1 MKEAKVA
8 SELERL
14 RTLLGTIVTGWDVA
28 VRRSA
33 QGSVMIDGVGSVGT
47 TAVLLVDHNHP
58 DRIYLDTTRTE
69 QSEAMQAVLIRWLEE
84 FHDDRDA
91 TRARKP
97 PAMIADLV
105 ERPAA
110 LSSILDQLFKRLP
123 IESNQVKLA

>member
-69 QSEAMQAVLIRWLEE
+69 QSEAMQR
-84 FHDDRDA
+84 F
-91 TRARKP
+91 
-97 PAMIADLV
+97 
-105 ERPAA
+105 
-110 LSSILDQLFKRLP
+110 
-123 IESNQVKLA
+123 